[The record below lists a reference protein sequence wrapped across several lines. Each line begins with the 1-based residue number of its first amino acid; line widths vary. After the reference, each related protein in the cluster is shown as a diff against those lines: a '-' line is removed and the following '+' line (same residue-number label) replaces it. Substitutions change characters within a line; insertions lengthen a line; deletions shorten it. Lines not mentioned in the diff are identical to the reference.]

1 MQSNEYSPYDSYEYV
16 GGPADPAEDDGLLV
30 VPGQPGGPIDINFD
44 DPKIASMPKILLMGP
59 RRGGKTSI
67 QVRRALVIVPERE
80 HLVLDQ

>member
-1 MQSNEYSPYDSYEYV
+1 M
-16 GGPADPAEDDGLLV
+16 
-30 VPGQPGGPIDINFD
+30 DINFD

-80 HLVLDQ
+80 HLVLD